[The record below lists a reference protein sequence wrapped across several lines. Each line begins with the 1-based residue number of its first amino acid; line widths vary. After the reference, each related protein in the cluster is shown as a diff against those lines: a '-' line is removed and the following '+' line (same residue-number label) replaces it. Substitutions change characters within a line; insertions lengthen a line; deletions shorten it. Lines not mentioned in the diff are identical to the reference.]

1 MNKFVITEEE
11 KSRILNLYEQG
22 QELVP
27 SQFAQDMGVIFGVTS
42 QSLLPFEMDLH
53 RDNPE
58 GFVKSLMSMNL
69 GNSVPD
75 IIKKS
80 LDVLYNNVKSKDV
93 TEVQDMVNKLTE
105 YKGQMTPSQKIF
117 VSSNIET
124 LNNYIKEKSANTE
137 TVTNTPPQEGEKIN
151 TTNDRSYDYKLSGGK
166 YYYSSKGQNKW
177 VEAKGKGLESIKSK
191 VKF

>member
-27 SQFAQDMGVIFGVTS
+27 SQFAQDMGIMLGVTT
-42 QSLLPFEMDLH
+42 QSLLPFDMDLH
-53 RDNPE
+53 SDNPE
-58 GFVKSLMSMNL
+58 GFVKSLMSMNS

-75 IIKKS
+75 ILKNLADDLVGSIKS
-80 LDVLYNNVKSKDV
+80 EDVGQI
-93 TEVQDMVNKLTE
+93 QDMVNKLTT
-105 YKGQMTPSQKIF
+105 YKGQMTPKQKMF
-117 VSSNIET
+117 VSSNIEI

-137 TVTNTPPQEGEKIN
+137 TITNTPPQEGEKIN

-166 YYYSSKGQNKW
+166 YYYSPKGQNKW